1 MSRNI
6 QVTGKPLVAP
16 HVVKSENSK
25 VQRQTLRPV
34 SEATQHTTGMKKMII
49 IHIILFYDI
58 IIIIVYCMTFISYF
72 LILCYVTS
80 FWGGVLPET
89 DLPYGK
95 PRITSIAMENPNLT
109 WAMLLTGV

>member
-49 IHIILFYDI
+49 ILFYDI

-72 LILCYVTS
+72 LIMCYATS
-80 FWGGVLPET
+80 FWRGVLPET

-95 PRITSIAMENPNLT
+95 LI
-109 WAMLLTGV
+109 

>member
-16 HVVKSENSK
+16 HVVKSESSK
-25 VQRQTLRPV
+25 VQRRTLRPV
-34 SEATQHTTGMKKMII
+34 KVATQHTTGMKKMI
-49 IHIILFYDI
+49 IILFYDI
-58 IIIIVYCMTFISYF
+58 IIIIVYCMTFIFFKYCVMLQRF
-72 LILCYVTS
+72 G
-80 FWGGVLPET
+80 GGVLPET

-95 PRITSIAMENPNLT
+95 LIITNIAMEHPNLT

>member
-1 MSRNI
+1 M
-6 QVTGKPLVAP
+6 
-16 HVVKSENSK
+16 KSENSK

-34 SEATQHTTGMKKMII
+34 SETTQHTTGMKKMII
-49 IHIILFYDI
+49 ILFYDI
-58 IIIIVYCMTFISYF
+58 IIIIVYIYSILYDIHIIF

-89 DLPYGK
+89 DLPYGSLI
-95 PRITSIAMENPNLT
+95 ITSKAMENPNLT